1 MLSAPFLLP
10 LTSLI
15 QRGEKGGTQLEGR
28 PHSLTYL
35 AVVEA
40 GISSRSHKVSWK
52 AGLSSSEQE

>member
-1 MLSAPFLLP
+1 MYAFSSF

-15 QRGEKGGTQLEGR
+15 QKGEKWGSQLEGR

-35 AVVEA
+35 AVA
-40 GISSRSHKVSWK
+40 GAVSGCSSPKVSWN